1 MTKIFTIQIT
11 PIRKPYMREKKV
23 MQQTV
28 CKYRNGSSGYEYSP
42 YAYGKQHCGYVYK
55 YKDTD
60 ACIAERGEYMPAFLD
75 MVDRVHAKAR
85 SRFFKFYA
93 DYNQDDEIIR
103 VWAPYPTLAPN
114 ALKTVYS
121 QRKHQHDDHMLF
133 LQRIK
138 SKMRIQYNTLMSVL
152 QQGQWDLANDSLYKL
167 NNYLYELQSMCRPE
181 HHEVVF
187 KGKVNPL
194 TANRK

>member
-11 PIRKPYMREKKV
+11 PIRKPFMREKKIQ
-23 MQQTV
+23 QQTV
-28 CKYRNGSSGYEYSP
+28 CKYRNGSTYEYSP

-60 ACIAERGEYMPAFLD
+60 ECIAERAEHMPAFLA
-75 MVDRVHAKAR
+75 MVDRVHSKAV

-93 DYNQDDEIIR
+93 DYNQDNEVIR

-121 QRKHQHDDHMLF
+121 QRKPQHDAHVRF
-133 LQRIK
+133 LEDIK
-138 SKMRIQYNTLMSVL
+138 SKMRIQYNTLMCVL

-167 NNYLYELQSMCRPE
+167 NKYLFDLQSMCRPD

-194 TANRK
+194 TANRL

>member
-11 PIRKPYMREKKV
+11 PIKKPYMRAKKV

-28 CKYRNGSSGYEYSP
+28 CKYRNGSKGYEYSP
-42 YAYGKQHCGYVYK
+42 YAYGKEHCGYVYK
-55 YKDTD
+55 YKDTA
-60 ACIAERGEYMPAFLD
+60 ACIAERAQYMPAFLD
-75 MVDRVHAKAR
+75 MVDRVHAKATER
-85 SRFFKFYA
+85 YFKFYA
-93 DYNQDDEIIR
+93 DYNEEDEIIR
-103 VWAPYPTLAPN
+103 VWAPYPTVAPN
-114 ALKTVYS
+114 ATKTVYS
-121 QRKHQHDDHMLF
+121 QRKHQKDAHYRF
-133 LQRIK
+133 LEDIK
-138 SKMRIQYNTLMSVL
+138 SKMRIQYNTLMCVL

-187 KGKVNPL
+187 KGKVDPL

>member
-11 PIRKPYMREKKV
+11 PIRKPFMREKKV

-28 CKYRNGSSGYEYSP
+28 CKYRNGSTYEYSP
-42 YAYGKQHCGYVYK
+42 YAYGKQQCGYVYK
-55 YKDTD
+55 YKDTLST
-60 ACIAERGEYMPAFLD
+60 IAERDEHMLAFMD

-167 NNYLYELQSMCRPE
+167 NKYLYDLQSMCRPE

-194 TANRK
+194 TANRR

>member
-11 PIRKPYMREKKV
+11 PIRKPFMREKKV

-28 CKYRNGSSGYEYSP
+28 CKYRNGSTYEYSP

-60 ACIAERGEYMPAFLD
+60 ECIAERAEHMPAFLA
-75 MVDRVHAKAR
+75 MVDRVHSKAV

-93 DYNQDDEIIR
+93 DYNQDNEVIR

-121 QRKHQHDDHMLF
+121 QRKHQHDAHVRF
-133 LQRIK
+133 LEDIK
-138 SKMRIQYNTLMSVL
+138 SKMRIQYNTLMCVL

-167 NNYLYELQSMCRPE
+167 NKYLFDLQSMCRPD

-194 TANRK
+194 TANRL

>member
-11 PIRKPYMREKKV
+11 PIKKPFMREKKV

-28 CKYRNGSSGYEYSP
+28 CKYRNGSTYEYSP

-55 YKDTD
+55 YKDTLST
-60 ACIAERGEYMPAFLD
+60 IAERDEHMLAFMD

-167 NNYLYELQSMCRPE
+167 NKYLYDLQSMCRPE

-187 KGKVNPL
+187 KGQVNPL
-194 TANRK
+194 TANRR

>member
-11 PIRKPYMREKKV
+11 PIRKPFMREKKV

-28 CKYRNGSSGYEYSP
+28 CKYRNGSTYEYSP

-60 ACIAERGEYMPAFLD
+60 ECIAERAEHMPAFLD
-75 MVDRVHAKAR
+75 MVDRVHSKAR

-121 QRKHQHDDHMLF
+121 QRKHQYDAHYRF
-133 LQRIK
+133 LEDIK

-167 NNYLYELQSMCRPE
+167 NKYLYDLQSMCRPE

-194 TANRK
+194 TANRL

>member
-11 PIRKPYMREKKV
+11 PIRKPFMREKKV

-28 CKYRNGSSGYEYSP
+28 CKYRNGSTYEYSP

-60 ACIAERGEYMPAFLD
+60 ECMAERAEYMPAFLD
-75 MVDRVHAKAR
+75 MVDRVHSKAR

-121 QRKHQHDDHMLF
+121 QRQYDAHHRF
-133 LQRIK
+133 LEDIK

-167 NNYLYELQSMCRPE
+167 NKYLYDLQSMCRPE

-194 TANRK
+194 TANRL

>member
-1 MTKIFTIQIT
+1 
-11 PIRKPYMREKKV
+11 

-28 CKYRNGSSGYEYSP
+28 CKYRNGSTYEYSP

-55 YKDTD
+55 YKDTLST
-60 ACIAERGEYMPAFLD
+60 IAERDEHMLAFMD

-167 NNYLYELQSMCRPE
+167 NKYLYDLQSMCRPE

-194 TANRK
+194 TANRR

>member
-11 PIRKPYMREKKV
+11 PIKKPFMREKKV

-28 CKYRNGSSGYEYSP
+28 CKYRNGSTYEYSP

-55 YKDTD
+55 YKDTLST
-60 ACIAERGEYMPAFLD
+60 IAERDEHMLAFMD

-167 NNYLYELQSMCRPE
+167 NKYLYDLQSMCRPE

-194 TANRK
+194 TANRR

>member
-11 PIRKPYMREKKV
+11 PIRKPFMREKKIQ
-23 MQQTV
+23 QQTV
-28 CKYRNGSSGYEYSP
+28 CKYRNGSTYEYSP

-60 ACIAERGEYMPAFLD
+60 ECIAERAEYMPAFLA
-75 MVDRVHAKAR
+75 MVDRVHSKAV

-93 DYNQDDEIIR
+93 DYNQDNEVIR

-121 QRKHQHDDHMLF
+121 QRKHQHDAHVRF
-133 LQRIK
+133 LEDIK
-138 SKMRIQYNTLMSVL
+138 SKMRIQYNTLMCVL

-167 NNYLYELQSMCRPE
+167 NKYLFDLQSMCRPD

-194 TANRK
+194 TANRL